1 MFVGAYTHTHAHA
14 RHTKPHVTNN
24 NEQASVF
31 SSVWMKMG
39 RTEAEKKKK
48 KKKRK
53 KKTAAAINHA
63 RVSDLCVDECYAVLI
78 DL

>member
-14 RHTKPHVTNN
+14 RRTKPHVTNN

-48 KKKRK
+48 
-53 KKTAAAINHA
+53 TAAAINHA